1 MEPASVLELLVG
13 LERDHDQGE
22 SPGLRLANACVDL
35 VAVGGA
41 GIMLMDHGGN
51 GSSLGLSDLAT
62 GLVEDLQ
69 FTLGEGP
76 GIDAH
81 GDGLP
86 VLEPSLDAMSDDRW
100 PAFAPAAV
108 DVGFLGAFG
117 FPLHMGTVRLGALDL
132 YQHRRGDLR
141 GEQLSDALSM
151 AEIVTRAVV
160 AAQGGANRGALSVD
174 FLDVDLRAQVHQA
187 AGMLS
192 RQLDLPIADALVRLR
207 AHAYAQGRPIN
218 EVALDVVERRLRL
231 D

>member
-1 MEPASVLELLVG
+1 MEPASVLEPLVG

-62 GLVEDLQ
+62 GLVEGLP

-117 FPLHMGTVRLGALDL
+117 FPLHMGTVCLGALDL
-132 YQHRRGDLR
+132 YRS
-141 GEQLSDALSM
+141 E
-151 AEIVTRAVV
+151 
-160 AAQGGANRGALSVD
+160 
-174 FLDVDLRAQVHQA
+174 
-187 AGMLS
+187 
-192 RQLDLPIADALVRLR
+192 
-207 AHAYAQGRPIN
+207 
-218 EVALDVVERRLRL
+218 ER
-231 D
+231 